1 MRIVFGR
8 AFIVVGLG
16 LSLLVAGCASSQP
29 TANPEM
35 TSNQISSD
43 SQVNTILDNSCFQCH
58 SSEKSAPWYA
68 SISPS
73 YLFGANSAR
82 RVLNFSNWR
91 NYDADQKTAA
101 LNSIAKSIASG
112 SMPPGDYT
120 AFDGSARLSD
130 DDKQAVLK
138 WAALPAH

>member
-1 MRIVFGR
+1 
-8 AFIVVGLG
+8 A
-16 LSLLVAGCASSQP
+16 
-29 TANPEM
+29 
-35 TSNQISSD
+35 SNQISSD

-73 YLFGANSAR
+73 YLFGAKSAR

-91 NYDADQKTAA
+91 DYDGDQKSAA
-101 LNSIAKSIASG
+101 LGNIAKSVASG

-120 AFDGSARLSD
+120 VFDGSARLNN
-130 DDKQAVLK
+130 DDKQVLLK
-138 WAALPAH
+138 WATVPAH